1 MARVKRAVN
10 GKKHRRAVLEQAQGY
25 YGNRSRSF
33 RSANEAVMH
42 SLQYAYRDRRA
53 RKGDFRRLWIQRI
66 NAAARANGTSYSR
79 LIAGL
84 REAEVVVDRKVL
96 ADLAVTDP
104 EAFSRLVG
112 VATSALADGDV
123 DPGGGG
129 GRGPL
134 LTTALAFR
142 HQRVQRVRRLLAR
155 RSTRRS
161 EGAFV
166 VEGVKLL
173 ESALEAGAPVEAV
186 FVDDR
191 ARTDADVAAVLDTAL
206 DRGARVFDLAP
217 GVIER
222 VADTVTPQPV
232 LAVVAMPTATLAE
245 LAGMTF
251 VVVCVDVRD
260 PGNAGA
266 VIRVAHAAGAGAV
279 VCSEGTVDP
288 FNPKTVRASAGSV
301 LHIPVVVAGDAGAV
315 LDALAEHGLRR
326 LAAVSRG
333 GARYTDVDMT
343 SPFALVLG
351 NEASGLPPQL
361 AQRLDTTV
369 TIPMGGGAES
379 LNVSTAAAVLCF
391 ESARQRSILHAMGEA
406 R

>member
-1 MARVKRAVN
+1 
-10 GKKHRRAVLEQAQGY
+10 
-25 YGNRSRSF
+25 
-33 RSANEAVMH
+33 
-42 SLQYAYRDRRA
+42 
-53 RKGDFRRLWIQRI
+53 
-66 NAAARANGTSYSR
+66 
-79 LIAGL
+79 
-84 REAEVVVDRKVL
+84 
-96 ADLAVTDP
+96 
-104 EAFSRLVG
+104 
-112 VATSALADGDV
+112 
-123 DPGGGG
+123 
-129 GRGPL
+129 
-134 LTTALAFR
+134 
-142 HQRVQRVRRLLAR
+142 LLAR

-173 ESALEAGAPVEAV
+173 HSALEAGAPVEAV

-191 ARTDADVAAVLDTAL
+191 ARSLPEVTAVLDTAL
-206 DRGARVFDLAP
+206 QRGARVFDLAP
-217 GVIER
+217 GVLER

-232 LAVVAMPTATLAE
+232 LAVVGMPEATIDE

-251 VVVCVDVRD
+251 VVVCVEVRD

-266 VIRVAHAAGAGAV
+266 VIRVAHGAGAGAV
-279 VCSEGTVDP
+279 VCCGGTVDP

-301 LHIPVVVAGDAGAV
+301 LHIPIVVAGEGAEV
-315 LDALAEHGLRR
+315 LATLGGYGLRR

-333 GARYTDVDMT
+333 GTPYTDVDLT

-351 NEASGLPPQL
+351 NEASGLPAQL
-361 AQRLDTTV
+361 EDRLDARM

-391 ESARQRSILHAMGEA
+391 DAARRRSNLHAMEQA